1 MGSEAAA
8 KAHGDG
14 NGEGNLREERIRD
27 ELESN
32 AFQNDLA
39 KDSKGEKVEEIPR
52 IISPL
57 SIRPE
62 TERSGRI
69 LEGNGGG
76 AKLGFRAA
84 AAGG

>member
-1 MGSEAAA
+1 MTAE
-8 KAHGDG
+8 AHGGRRRGRKD
-14 NGEGNLREERIRD
+14 REERIRD

-39 KDSKGEKVEEIPR
+39 KDSKGEKVEEISR

-62 TERSGRI
+62 TERDGRI
-69 LEGNGGG
+69 WKET
-76 AKLGFRAA
+76 AA
-84 AAGG
+84 AAR